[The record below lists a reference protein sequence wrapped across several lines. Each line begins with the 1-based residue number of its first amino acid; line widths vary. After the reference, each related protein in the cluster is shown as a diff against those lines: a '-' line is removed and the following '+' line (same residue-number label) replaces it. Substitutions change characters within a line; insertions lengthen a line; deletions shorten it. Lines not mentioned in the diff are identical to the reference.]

1 MTLCNGWRGMRG
13 ERRVSNTTAAARQYS
28 DGAQCKPL
36 GASFE
41 NESMEWQMNRAAA
54 EMLIRQYFQSWL
66 QQDISLFLST
76 LSPKIKIVE
85 CYGPVYFGIDET
97 QRWFNDW
104 HTRREKGR
112 VTRWEILELL
122 YDAQQEIAAVE
133 WDFEC
138 VYGGNMGSFLGAS
151 LFGFDD
157 TKIASIR
164 EYKMEKEQYR
174 PYQR

>member
-1 MTLCNGWRGMRG
+1 
-13 ERRVSNTTAAARQYS
+13 
-28 DGAQCKPL
+28 
-36 GASFE
+36 
-41 NESMEWQMNRAAA
+41 MNRATA

-76 LSPKIKIVE
+76 LSPNIKIVE
-85 CYGPVYFGIDET
+85 CYGPVYCGIDET

-112 VTRWEILELL
+112 VTRWEILELM

-138 VYGGNMGSFLGAS
+138 VYDGNVGSFLGAS
-151 LFGFDD
+151 LFGFDH
-157 TKIASIR
+157 TKITSIR

-174 PYQR
+174 PYQL

>member
-1 MTLCNGWRGMRG
+1 
-13 ERRVSNTTAAARQYS
+13 
-28 DGAQCKPL
+28 
-36 GASFE
+36 
-41 NESMEWQMNRAAA
+41 MNRAAA

-151 LFGFDD
+151 LFGFDHA
-157 TKIASIR
+157 KIASIR

>member
-1 MTLCNGWRGMRG
+1 MRG

-97 QRWFNDW
+97 QRWFNDG

-157 TKIASIR
+157 AKIASIR